1 MRRLCGAG
9 SHSVNRES
17 LYHERATSG
26 LAPVVITAADLL
38 ERDELASALSFYR
51 DNPVRYTQD
60 IILRGVTGNP
70 RCDSEGQPIRV
81 SPFQADVMDLVA
93 QHDRV
98 ALRAANG
105 VGKDVVTAWL
115 IEWYL
120 MTRYLCKIPVVSA
133 TGRQVRRTIFSE
145 VALWTRQSLAID
157 KLDIMLSN
165 ELRHKTAPELW
176 WALGFAPAT
185 SGDDPTGSAEGLHA
199 EHLLF
204 VVTEAKAVDE
214 SVWSALERSCTRPG
228 NKAFAQSV
236 PGVDRGGFF
245 DCFNVKARDWK
256 GYHYPGAKWSGRE
269 KKWAPTTEFVS
280 ERSISLRLRDGEDGP
295 DFRAGVLAEFLN
307 QGSAALISSQDMT
320 RAFSEERWAS
330 LPKDDAC
337 EFGLDVARFGDDL
350 SCLAIHRGKRFLPL
364 QTWHGA
370 DLMETC
376 GRLVNAINEH
386 KPFRVRID
394 VIGIGAGVY
403 DRLIEMQDEETD
415 EIDKEIVTERGRFN
429 KKKKKHPLLA
439 ATIIEPINVGEKSM
453 DQQRWVN
460 RRDEYWDAYA
470 RALREGTIAL
480 SDDPQLAEESTTVQ
494 YKFTSAGQKKIEPKA
509 DHKKRLGRSPDRADA
524 VCLALGGPW
533 SGDSGVS

>member
-1 MRRLCGAG
+1 MSRVATAERLI
-9 SHSVNRES
+9 ET
-17 LYHERATSG
+17 E
-26 LAPVVITAADLL
+26 
-38 ERDELASALSFYR
+38 ALSEAWAYYVA
-51 DNPVRYTQD
+51 NPVAYTQD
-60 IILRGVTGNP
+60 IILRGSTGNP
-70 RCDSEGQPIRV
+70 RCDSNGVPIVV

-93 QHDRV
+93 QNDRV

-120 MTRYLCKIPVVSA
+120 VTHFLSKIPVVSA

-145 VALWTRQSLAID
+145 VALWTRQSLAFP
-157 KLDIMLSN
+157 KLEIMLSN
-165 ELRHKTAPELW
+165 ELRHKAAPELW

-185 SGDDPTGSAEGLHA
+185 TGDDPTGSAEGLHA
-199 EHLLF
+199 ENMLF

-214 SVWSALERSCTRPG
+214 SIWSALERCCTRPG

-236 PGVDRGGFF
+236 PGTDQGGFF
-245 DCFNVKARDWK
+245 ECFTIKARDWRT
-256 GYHYPGAKWSGRE
+256 YHYPSARWSERE
-269 KKWAPTTEFVS
+269 KKWEPTTDFVS
-280 ERSISLRLRDGEDGP
+280 ERSILLRLRDGEDGP

-307 QGSAALISSQDMT
+307 QGSATLISSSDMA
-320 RAFSEERWAS
+320 RAMSEERWAS
-330 LPKDDAC
+330 MPQDDLC
-337 EFGLDVARFGDDL
+337 EMGVDIARFGDDL
-350 SCLAIHRGKRFLPL
+350 SCLAIHKGRKYLPL

-370 DLMETC
+370 DLMETT
-376 GRLVNAINEH
+376 GRIVHAINEH

-403 DRLIEMQDEETD
+403 DRLIELQDEEED
-415 EIDKEIVTERGRFN
+415 TEETVQTNRGPVKRRR
-429 KKKKKHPLLA
+429 KRYPTLA
-439 ATIIEPINVGEKSM
+439 ATIIEPINVGDKSM
-453 DQQRWVN
+453 DPQRYVN

-470 RALREGTIAL
+470 QALRQGTIAL
-480 SDDPQLAEESTTVQ
+480 ADDPQLVEESVSVQ

-533 SGDSGVS
+533 SGDSGIS

>member
-1 MRRLCGAG
+1 
-9 SHSVNRES
+9 VN
-17 LYHERATSG
+17 LVERQQEQQEIIDA
-26 LAPVVITAADLL
+26 LAFY
-38 ERDELASALSFYR
+38 AS
-51 DNPVRYTQD
+51 NPVQYVED
-60 IILRGVTGNP
+60 IILRGATGEP
-70 RCDSEGQPIRV
+70 RCDSEGVPIKV

-120 MTRYLCKIPVVSA
+120 VTHYLSKVPVVSA

-145 VALWTRQSLAID
+145 VALWTRQSLAKD
-157 KLDIMLSN
+157 KLEIMLSN

-176 WALGFAPAT
+176 WALGFAPDT

-199 EHLLF
+199 EHMLF

-214 SVWSALERSCTRPG
+214 SVWSALERCCTRIG

-236 PGVDRGGFF
+236 PGIDKGGFYE
-245 DCFNVKARDWK
+245 CFTLKARDWK
-256 GYHYPGAKWSGRE
+256 SYHYPSATWNEKT
-269 KKWAPTTEFVS
+269 KKWVPTTDFVS
-280 ERSISLRLRDGEDGP
+280 ERSINIRLRDGEDGP

-307 QGSAALISSQDMT
+307 QGSATLISSADMR

-330 LPKDDAC
+330 LPEDTLC
-337 EFGLDVARFGDDL
+337 EMGLDVARFGDDL
-350 SCLAIHRGKRFLPL
+350 SCLAIHKGRRFLPL

-370 DLMETC
+370 DLMETV
-376 GRLVNAINEH
+376 GRVVNAVNEH

-403 DRLIEMQDEETD
+403 DRLIELQDEEAD
-415 EIDKEIVTERGRFN
+415 EEEIIDTPRGKVR
-429 KKKKKHPLLA
+429 KKRKKHPLLA
-439 ATIIEPINVGEKSM
+439 ATIIEPINVGDKSM
-453 DQQRWVN
+453 DPQRYVN

-470 RALREGTIAL
+470 KALRDGVIAL
-480 SDDPQLAEESTTVQ
+480 HEDPQLEEESCTVE

-533 SGDSGVS
+533 AGDYGIS